1 MTDASYLALD
11 PAIERAIRA
20 EHAAGKR
27 NPHAFPDEDVVRRD
41 ALDHDRATLVRP
53 AFERDAEK
61 IINIPAYN
69 RYADKTQVFSFVEND
84 DICRR
89 ALHVQLV
96 ARVARSIS
104 SLLGLNTA
112 LAEAIALGHDLGHTP
127 FGHTGEKFLSTCYHE
142 RTGRFFNHNV
152 QSVRVMDRLYRR
164 NISLQTLDGALCHNG
179 EFAKQELSVGN
190 LGSFDELDELMEAC
204 IADEETIGSL
214 RPSTLEGC
222 VVRMSDMIAYLGK
235 DRIDARDMGV
245 IDSFD
250 AFEGDYIGKSN
261 VSILNNM
268 IVDIVNHSY
277 GCDRIRMS
285 PEAFRDIK
293 RAKEQNYALIYRREG
308 MSDEH
313 ADMMQE
319 MFEELYGKLLDDLQ
333 RKDESSPVFKHHV
346 DYLVRKSRSIT
357 RENYLREDPNTI
369 VVDYISSMTDS
380 YFSALYAHLFPE
392 SGKRVVTRTYTD
404 DLR

>member
-1 MTDASYLALD
+1 MSDISYLALD
-11 PAIERAIRA
+11 PAIEGAIR
-20 EHAAGKR
+20 EQRNSGKP
-27 NPHAFPDEDVVRRD
+27 NPHAFRDEDVVRRSPR
-41 ALDHDRATLVRP
+41 DHDRATLVRP
-53 AFERDAEK
+53 AFERDIEK

-104 SLLGLNTA
+104 SLLGLNVSLT
-112 LAEAIALGHDLGHTP
+112 EAIALGHDLGHTP
-127 FGHTGEKFLSTCYHE
+127 FGHAGEKFLSTCYHA

-190 LGSFDELDELMEAC
+190 LGSFDQLDELVESC
-204 IADEETIGSL
+204 IVDQTVIASL

-222 VVRMSDMIAYLGK
+222 VVRMADMIAYLGK
-235 DRIDARDMGV
+235 DRIDALDMGV

-250 AFEGDYIGKSN
+250 AFESNYIGRSN
-261 VSILNNM
+261 VMILNNM
-268 IVDIVNHSY
+268 IVDIVNHSF
-277 GCDRIRMS
+277 GRDRISMS

-308 MSDEH
+308 MSDAH

-319 MFEELYGKLLDDLQ
+319 MFEELYEKLLGDLR
-333 RKDESSPVFKHHV
+333 RKDESSPVFRHHV
-346 DYLVRKSRSIT
+346 GYLARKSHSIT
-357 RENYLREDPNTI
+357 RESYLREDPDTI

-380 YFSALYAHLFPE
+380 YFSALYAHLFPN
-392 SGKRVVTRTYTD
+392 SDKRVVTRTYTD

>member
-1 MTDASYLALD
+1 MNDASYLALD

-27 NPHAFPDEDVVRRD
+27 NPHAFRDEDVVRRD

-127 FGHTGEKFLSTCYHE
+127 FGHAGEKLLSTCYHE

-285 PEAFRDIK
+285 PEAFREIK

>member
-1 MTDASYLALD
+1 MSDASYLALD

-20 EHAAGKR
+20 DRAAGRR
-27 NPHAFPDEDVVRRD
+27 NPHAFRDEDIVRRG
-41 ALDHDRATLVRP
+41 AFDHDRATLVRP
-53 AFERDAEK
+53 AFERDTEK

-127 FGHTGEKFLSTCYHE
+127 FGHAGEKFLSTCYHE

-190 LGSFDELDELMEAC
+190 LGSFDELDELVEAC
-204 IADEETIGSL
+204 TADETTIGSL

-235 DRIDARDMGV
+235 DRIDAHDMGV

>member
-1 MTDASYLALD
+1 MSDASYLALD

-20 EHAAGKR
+20 DRAAGKR
-27 NPHAFPDEDVVRRD
+27 NPHAFRDEDVVRRD
-41 ALDHDRATLVRP
+41 AFDHDRATLVRP
-53 AFERDAEK
+53 AFERDTEK

-127 FGHTGEKFLSTCYHE
+127 FGHAGEKFLSTCYHE

-179 EFAKQELSVGN
+179 EFAKQELSVGS
-190 LGSFDELDELMEAC
+190 LGSFDELDELVEAC

-319 MFEELYGKLLDDLQ
+319 MFEELYGKLLDDLR

>member
-1 MTDASYLALD
+1 MSDASYLALD

-20 EHAAGKR
+20 DRAAGKR
-27 NPHAFPDEDVVRRD
+27 NPHAFRDEDVVRRD
-41 ALDHDRATLVRP
+41 AFDHDRATLVRP
-53 AFERDAEK
+53 AFERDTEK

-127 FGHTGEKFLSTCYHE
+127 FGHAGEKFLSTCYHE

-190 LGSFDELDELMEAC
+190 LGSFDELDELVEAC

-235 DRIDARDMGV
+235 DRIDAHDMGV

>member
-1 MTDASYLALD
+1 MSDANYLELD
-11 PAIERAIRA
+11 PAVEQAIRA
-20 EHAAGKR
+20 DRAAGRR
-27 NPHAFPDEDVVRRD
+27 NPYAFRDEDIVRRS
-41 ALDHDRATLVRP
+41 ARDHDRATLVRP
-53 AFERDAEK
+53 AFERDIEK

-127 FGHTGEKFLSTCYHE
+127 FGHAGEKFLSTCYHA

-179 EFAKQELSVGN
+179 EFAKQELSIGS
-190 LGSFDELDELMEAC
+190 LGSFDELDELVEAC
-204 IADEETIGSL
+204 IADEATIGSL

-235 DRIDARDMGV
+235 DRNDALDMGV
-245 IDSFD
+245 IGSFD

-261 VSILNNM
+261 VSILSNM

-285 PEAFRDIK
+285 AEAFRDVK

-319 MFEELYGKLLDDLQ
+319 MFEELYGRLLDDLQ
-333 RKDESSPVFKHHV
+333 RKDGSSPVFKHHV
-346 DYLVRKSRSIT
+346 DYLARKSRSIT

-392 SGKRVVTRTYTD
+392 SGKRVVTRAYTD

>member
-127 FGHTGEKFLSTCYHE
+127 FGHAGEKFLSTCYHE